1 MYVYIYLGKKIFPYH
16 QLLRNNQECWGKF
29 AWQNYTPQ
37 IGNIYIQM
45 STLTKLLRWVSQNY
59 LLCFG
64 SKILWFRFFF
74 IKHNFLSILFSR
86 RSKQWNV
93 SKRNPQNNYKL
104 IILILSNIYC
114 SWMFVALGVVKA
126 TKSTQKILR
135 YIILYLIFYI

>member
-1 MYVYIYLGKKIFPYH
+1 MYVYIYLGKKNFPYH

-29 AWQNYTPQ
+29 AWPNSTPQ

-74 IKHNFLSILFSR
+74 IEHNFLSILFSR

-114 SWMFVALGVVKA
+114 SWMFVPLGVVKA
-126 TKSTQKILR
+126 TKSTQKIEV
-135 YIILYLIFYI
+135 YYFIVDHNK

>member
-1 MYVYIYLGKKIFPYH
+1 MYVYIYLGKKNFPYH
-16 QLLRNNQECWGKF
+16 QLLRNNQECWDKF
-29 AWQNYTPQ
+29 AWQNSTPQ

-126 TKSTQKILR
+126 TKSTQKIEV
-135 YIILYLIFYI
+135 YYFIVDHNK